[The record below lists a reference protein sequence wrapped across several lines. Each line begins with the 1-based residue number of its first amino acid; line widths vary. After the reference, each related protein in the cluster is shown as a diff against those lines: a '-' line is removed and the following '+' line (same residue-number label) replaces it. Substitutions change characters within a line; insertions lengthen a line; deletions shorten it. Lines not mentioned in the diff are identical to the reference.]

1 MRHKK
6 LLVVLYLALG
16 MTNLMQ
22 CEITKA
28 AENANPESSSDSE
41 LIVDEAA
48 IRKSAETFVAAY
60 NKADAVAASLH
71 FTPNAEIMNEYGNL
85 VRGRDDIREAFSSQ
99 FIEHPGSRI
108 DLQINSIRLI
118 APGVAVE
125 DGIAI
130 YYPSSGTPTTRKAYT
145 VTHVKGKDGWLVASS
160 RNLDTATDSNYP
172 HLQSL
177 SWLIGVW
184 NNSAASEN
192 SSSVVA
198 RSRWSE
204 NKNFL
209 LREFAFRGQDKGF
222 DATERIGWDPIT
234 GTIRSWFFDSNG
246 GVAEGEWQRQGQRW
260 VISARGYSRDGQQIS
275 STNIIT
281 PIDDDSY
288 QWESRDRRIGGKSQ
302 PDISMTIHRRNS
314 TTD

>member
-1 MRHKK
+1 MRHKI
-6 LLVVLYLALG
+6 LLVGLCLALG
-16 MTNLMQ
+16 MTTFTQDRLAR
-22 CEITKA
+22 A

-41 LIVDEAA
+41 LVVDEAA
-48 IRKSAETFVAAY
+48 IRKSAESFVAAY
-60 NKADAVAASLH
+60 NKADAVAVSLH
-71 FTPNAEIMNEYGNL
+71 FTPNAEIMDEYGNI

-99 FIEHPGSRI
+99 FMEHPGSRI
-108 DLQINSIRLI
+108 ELHINSIRRI

-125 DGIAI
+125 DGIAT

-160 RNLDTATDSNYP
+160 RDLDTATDSNYTR
-172 HLQSL
+172 LQSL
-177 SWLIGVW
+177 NWLTGVW
-184 NNSAASEN
+184 NNSAAPEN

-209 LREFAFRGQDKGF
+209 LREFAFRGQDNGF
-222 DATERIGWDPIT
+222 DATERIGWDPVT
-234 GTIRSWFFDSNG
+234 GRIRSWFFDSNG
-246 GVAEGEWQRQGQRW
+246 GVAEGEWQRQGQQW
-260 VISARGYSRDGQQIS
+260 VITARGYSRDGQQIS

-314 TTD
+314 TAD